1 MTEFVEKGS
10 VDEIVSEVLRSL
22 IDSGMKGAADT
33 VASDEAFATRIFVGS
48 NGKMLSG
55 WYTLVDFTREGAKS
69 MVDLRA
75 CTFGLYE
82 FWFNEYIWY
91 LKV

>member
-48 NGKMLSG
+48 NGKMPPDG
-55 WYTLVDFTREGAKS
+55 TLWLISLGKAQRV
-69 MVDLRA
+69 
-75 CTFGLYE
+75 
-82 FWFNEYIWY
+82 W
-91 LKV
+91 